1 MSSLVT
7 NSNLVALNGSGTE
20 QAPSAATGYASLT
33 TGDTYYYPLPMSEAA
48 EVIEVQLLTGA
59 AIAGSFY
66 VEVTNVPRKKHKEAG
81 PADATDYD
89 ETAGV
94 WVKLDPTTAYVP
106 TVGSGWTVTNAT
118 AVKTAAAG
126 GSAIW
131 TLSNFGSRR
140 ARLVATVTTTGTA
153 RVVCHAK
160 GRV

>member
-1 MSSLVT
+1 MSQLPT
-7 NSNLVALNGSGTE
+7 LANLSAFDGSGVE
-20 QAPSAATGYASLT
+20 QPPAAATGYVTLTAS
-33 TGDTYYYPLPMSEAA
+33 DVYYFPLPFSEAA
-48 EVIEVQLLTGA
+48 DVLEVQLLTGA

-66 VEVTNVPRKKHKEAG
+66 IEVTNVPRKKHPGVG
-81 PADATDYD
+81 PVDATDYN

-94 WVKLDPTTAYVP
+94 WVKLDPSTAYVP

-131 TLSNFGSRR
+131 TLSLFGSAR
-140 ARLVATVTTTGTA
+140 ARLAASVTTTGTA
-153 RVVCHAK
+153 RVVTNSK